1 MNRKIVL
8 PLIFVLVVMLFS
20 GVEFASAEGNVGVA
34 VGQSADY
41 TYAISGT
48 VRDSNGSLTTS
59 MPFTVDYLET
69 ITIQEISGTNVTFEF
84 ERDLLNGTEETG
96 TSWVDVSN
104 GNGTGVFV
112 VISANINT
120 GGLLYPDWVN
130 ENGTSEGAPSV
141 SETVLL
147 KYGDVMME
155 VNHLNLSY
163 TVDDQ
168 PRSENYNYY
177 WEKSTGLI
185 VKWSISG
192 SETAENGTVETV
204 NIHFQ
209 RVGLEQVFYPYIDSD
224 AYPVT
229 VNSDSTILGF
239 EFNQTEKQLSLNL
252 TGKTGTSGSCEITFP
267 DGLLW
272 GTFSLSMDGYALVEG
287 DDYSQTYDGTYYTFQ
302 INNYIHSSH
311 TIKIVASDAVP
322 EFPAWMILPL
332 FMTATLLA
340 AILYRK
346 RLRHSVFKH
355 KFTEKQ

>member
-1 MNRKIVL
+1 VNRKLVL
-8 PLIFVLVVMLFS
+8 PLIFVLVIMVFS
-20 GVEFASAEGNVGVA
+20 GVEFASATGNVGVA
-34 VGQSADY
+34 VGQTTDS
-41 TYAISGT
+41 TYAISRT
-48 VRDSNGSLTTS
+48 VRDSDGNLTTS
-59 MPFTVDYLET
+59 TPFTVDYLET
-69 ITIQEISGTNVTFEF
+69 ITIQQISGTNVTFEF
-84 ERDLLNGTEETG
+84 DRDLLNGTEERG
-96 TSWVDVSN
+96 TSWVNVSD
-104 GNGTGVFV
+104 GDGTGYFV
-112 VISANINT
+112 IISANVKA
-120 GGLLYPDWVN
+120 GALLYPDWVN
-130 ENGTSEGAPSV
+130 ENGTSEGAPYAN
-141 SETVLL
+141 ETVLL
-147 KYGDVMME
+147 KYGDAMME

-163 TVDDQ
+163 TIDDQ
-168 PRSENYNYY
+168 PRSENYY
-177 WEKSTGLI
+177 WEKSTGLT
-185 VKWSISG
+185 VKWCISA
-192 SETAENGTVETV
+192 SETAENGTIETV

-252 TGKTGTSGSCEITFP
+252 TGKSGTSGSCEITFP

-302 INNYIHSSH
+302 ISNYIHSSH

-322 EFPAWMILPL
+322 EFPAWIILPL

-346 RLRHSVFKH
+346 RLRHPL
-355 KFTEKQ
+355 Q

>member
-1 MNRKIVL
+1 MNRKILL
-8 PLIFVLVVMLFS
+8 PLILVLVVMLFS

-34 VGQSADY
+34 VGQTADS

-69 ITIQEISGTNVTFEF
+69 ITVKEISGTNVTFQF
-84 ERDLLNGTEETG
+84 ERDLLNGTTETG
-96 TSWVDVSN
+96 TSWVNVSD
-104 GNGTGVFV
+104 GDGTGFV
-112 VISANINT
+112 VISANRNA
-120 GGLLYPDWVN
+120 GALLYPDWVN
-130 ENGTSEGAPSV
+130 ENGTSEGAFSV
-141 SETVLL
+141 NETILL
-147 KYGDVMME
+147 KYGDAMME

-163 TVDDQ
+163 TIDDQ
-168 PRSENYNYY
+168 PRSENYY

-185 VKWSISG
+185 VKWRISG
-192 SETAENGTVETV
+192 SETADDAVETLNV
-204 NIHFQ
+204 HFQ

-239 EFNQTEKQLSLNL
+239 EFNQTEKQLSLDV

-272 GTFSLSMDGYALVEG
+272 GTFSLSMDGITLVEG
-287 DDYSQTYDGTYYTFQ
+287 EDYSQTYNEAHYTFH
-302 INNYIHSSH
+302 ISYIHSSH
-311 TIKIVASDAVP
+311 TIEIVASEAVP

-340 AILYRK
+340 VMLYRK
-346 RLRHSVFKH
+346 RLRNLP
-355 KFTEKQ
+355 TL

>member
-8 PLIFVLVVMLFS
+8 PLIFVLVIMLFS
-20 GVEFASAEGNVGVA
+20 GVNFASAEGNVGVA
-34 VGQSADY
+34 VGETADH
-41 TYAISGT
+41 TYAISRT

-59 MPFTVDYLET
+59 TPFTVDYLET

-84 ERDLLNGTEETG
+84 KRDLLNGTEETG
-96 TSWVDVSN
+96 TSWVDLSD

-112 VISANINT
+112 VISANVAA

-130 ENGTSEGAPSV
+130 ENGTSEGAYSV
-141 SETVLL
+141 NETILM
-147 KYGDVMME
+147 KCGDAMME

-163 TVDDQ
+163 TLDDQ
-168 PRSENYNYY
+168 PRSENYY

-185 VKWSISG
+185 VKWILSG
-192 SETAENGTVETV
+192 SETAEDGTVETV
-204 NIHFQ
+204 NVHFQ
-209 RVGLEQVFYPYIDSD
+209 RLGLEQVFYPYIDSD

-229 VNSDSTILGF
+229 VNSDYIILGF
-239 EFNQTEKQLSLNL
+239 EFNQPEKQLSLKV
-252 TGKTGTSGSCEITFP
+252 TGKTGTSGSCDVVFP

-287 DDYSQTYDGTYYTFQ
+287 NDYTKTHNGTHYTFH
-302 INNYIHSSH
+302 ISYIHSSH
-311 TIKIVASDAVP
+311 TIEIVASDAVP

-340 AILYRK
+340 VMFYRK
-346 RLRHSVFKH
+346 RLRHTSLNL
-355 KFTEKQ
+355 

>member
-1 MNRKIVL
+1 VNRKVVL
-8 PLIFVLVVMLFS
+8 LLIFMLVVMVFS

-34 VGQSADY
+34 VGQTADY

-48 VRDSNGSLTTS
+48 IRDSNGNLTEST
-59 MPFTVDYLET
+59 PFTVDYLET
-69 ITIQEISGTNVTFEF
+69 ITVQEISGTNVTFEF
-84 ERDLLNGTEETG
+84 DRDLLNGTTETG
-96 TSWVDVSN
+96 TSWVNVSD
-104 GNGTGVFV
+104 GDGTGYFV
-112 VISANINT
+112 VISANRNA

-130 ENGTSEGAPSV
+130 ENGTSEGAFSV
-141 SETVLL
+141 NETVLL
-147 KYGDVMME
+147 KYGGAMME

-163 TVDDQ
+163 TLDDQ
-168 PRSENYNYY
+168 PRSENYY
-177 WEKSTGLI
+177 WEKSTGLP
-185 VKWSISG
+185 VKWCLGG
-192 SETAENGTVETV
+192 SETAEDGTVETLY
-204 NIHFQ
+204 IHFQ

-239 EFNQTEKQLSLNL
+239 EFNQTEKQMSLNL

-287 DDYSQTYDGTYYTFQ
+287 DDYTQTYNEAHYTFH
-302 INNYIHSSH
+302 ISNYIHSSH

-340 AILYRK
+340 VMLYRK
-346 RLRHSVFKH
+346 RLRHPPKL
-355 KFTEKQ
+355 

>member
-1 MNRKIVL
+1 VNRKIVL

-20 GVEFASAEGNVGVA
+20 GVEFASAAGNVGVA
-34 VGQSADY
+34 VGQTADS

-59 MPFTVDYLET
+59 IPFTVDYLET
-69 ITIQEISGTNVTFEF
+69 LTIQEISGTNVTFGF
-84 ERDLLNGTEETG
+84 ERDLLNGTEEIG
-96 TSWVDVSN
+96 VSWVNVSD
-104 GNGTGVFV
+104 GDGTGFV
-112 VISANINT
+112 VISANRNA
-120 GGLLYPDWVN
+120 GALLYPDWTN
-130 ENGTSEGAPSV
+130 ENGTSEGAFSV
-141 SETVLL
+141 NETILL
-147 KYGDVMME
+147 KYGDAMME
-155 VNHLNLSY
+155 VNHLNLTY
-163 TVDDQ
+163 WIDDQ
-168 PRSENYNYY
+168 PRSENYY

-185 VKWSISG
+185 VKWRISG
-192 SETAENGTVETV
+192 SEVEDGAVETV
-204 NIHFQ
+204 NVHFQ

-302 INNYIHSSH
+302 ISNYIHSSH
-311 TIKIVASDAVP
+311 TIEIVASEAVP

-346 RLRHSVFKH
+346 RLRHYSF
-355 KFTEKQ
+355 QA